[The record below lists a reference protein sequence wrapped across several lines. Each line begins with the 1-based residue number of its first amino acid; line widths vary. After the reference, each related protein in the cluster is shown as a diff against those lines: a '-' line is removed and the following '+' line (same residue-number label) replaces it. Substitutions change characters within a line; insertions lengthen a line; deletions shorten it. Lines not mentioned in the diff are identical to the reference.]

1 MEETSKT
8 YVFNSDAGYGFG
20 GRGGFDTGAILGM
33 LAGNNGNG
41 GLGFGNNTIGE
52 LIALAIVASIFGWN
66 NGGGFGFGGGSGV
79 GSAGFL
85 SNQISDSS
93 TRDLILQAI
102 NGTDADVRALASTLN
117 VDVESVK
124 SGINTVNAGLA
135 SLAAQT
141 GMSGLQIINSIQSGD
156 ASLSRQLCECCCENR
171 LLTTQQGY
179 EARIQTIEQTNQ
191 LSSQADRNSNAIL
204 GAINAQTIAMNDG
217 FCQIKERELQGKI
230 DTLLA
235 ENGTLKTALGEARQT
250 AQFSAMLSPIANKL
264 VEIENKQPNTVPV
277 QWPNLT
283 AVNTTPYANY
293 GFNGF
298 GYGNSWGGSYWG

>member
-20 GRGGFDTGAILGM
+20 GRGGFDTGALMGM
-33 LAGNNGNG
+33 LAGNNNG
-41 GLGFGNNTIGE
+41 GFGFGANSIGE

-66 NGGGFGFGGGSGV
+66 NGGFGFGGGNV
-79 GSAGFL
+79 GGAGFL
-85 SNQISDSS
+85 SNQLSDNS
-93 TRDLILQAI
+93 TRDLVLQAI

-124 SGINTVNAGLA
+124 SGINTVNSAIA

-141 GMSGLQIINSIQSGD
+141 GMSSLQVINSIQSGN
-156 ASLSRQLCECCCENR
+156 AALAAQLSQCCCENR

-179 EARIQTIEQTNQ
+179 ESRIATIEQTNQ
-191 LSSQADRNSNAIL
+191 LGSQADRNFNSVL
-204 GAINAQTIAMNDG
+204 SAINAQTVAMNDG
-217 FCQIKERELQGKI
+217 FCAIKERELQGKI
-230 DTLLA
+230 DSLLV

-250 AQFSAMLSPIANKL
+250 AQFSAMLTPIANKL
-264 VEIENKQPNTVPV
+264 VEIEGKQPNTVPV

-283 AVNTTPYANY
+283 AVNTTPYMSY
-293 GFNGF
+293 GFNGY
-298 GYGNSWGGSYWG
+298 GYGNAWGGSYWG

>member
-8 YVFNSDAGYGFG
+8 YVFNSDAPYGN
-20 GRGGFDTGAILGM
+20 RGGFDTGALMGM
-33 LAGNNGNG
+33 LAGNNNG
-41 GLGFGNNTIGE
+41 GLGFGANSIGE

-66 NGGGFGFGGGSGV
+66 NGGGFGFGNNGGGN
-79 GSAGFL
+79 AGFL
-85 SNQISDSS
+85 ANQISDTS

-102 NGTDADVRALASTLN
+102 NGTDADVRALSTNLN
-117 VDVESVK
+117 VDVESLK
-124 SGINTVNAGLA
+124 TGINTVNSAIAAL
-135 SLAAQT
+135 SAQT
-141 GMSGLQIINSIQSGD
+141 GMSGLQIINSIQSGNAAL
-156 ASLSRQLCECCCENR
+156 ASQLSQCCCENR

-179 EARIQTIEQTNQ
+179 ESRIATIEQTNQ
-191 LSSQADRNSNAIL
+191 LGSQADRNFNSVLN
-204 GAINAQTIAMNDG
+204 AINAQTVAMNDG
-217 FCQIKERELQGKI
+217 FCAIKERELQGKI
-230 DTLLA
+230 DTLLS

-283 AVNTTPYANY
+283 AVNTTPYASY

-298 GYGNSWGGSYWG
+298 GYGNAWGGSYWG

>member
-8 YVFNSDAGYGFG
+8 YVFNSDAYGN
-20 GRGGFDTGAILGM
+20 RGGFDAGTVLGM
-33 LAGNNGNG
+33 LAGNNN
-41 GLGFGNNTIGE
+41 GLGLGGNTIGE

-66 NGGGFGFGGGSGV
+66 GGGFGGFGGGNM

-85 SNQISDSS
+85 SNQLSDNS
-93 TRDLILQAI
+93 TRDLVLQAI
-102 NGTDADVRALASTLN
+102 NGTDADVRALANTLN

-124 SGINTVNAGLA
+124 SGINTVNAGIA
-135 SLAAQT
+135 SLTAQT
-141 GMSGLQIINSIQSGD
+141 GMSALQIINSIQSGN
-156 ASLSRQLCECCCENR
+156 ATLAGQLSQCCCENR

-179 EARIQTIEQTNQ
+179 ESRIQTIEQTNQ
-191 LSSQADRNSNAIL
+191 LGSQADRNSNAIL

-250 AQFSAMLSPIANKL
+250 AQFSAMLAPINTKL

-283 AVNTTPYANY
+283 AVNTTPYASY

-298 GYGNSWGGSYWG
+298 GYGNAWGGSYWG

>member
-8 YVFNSDAGYGFG
+8 YVFNSDAPYG
-20 GRGGFDTGAILGM
+20 GRGGFDTGALMGM
-33 LAGNNGNG
+33 LAGNANGNF
-41 GLGFGNNTIGE
+41 GLGGNSIGD

-66 NGGGFGFGGGSGV
+66 GNGGFGFGGNGA

-85 SNQISDSS
+85 SNQLSDTS
-93 TRDLILQAI
+93 TRDLVLQAI
-102 NGTDADVRALASTLN
+102 NGTDADVRALATNLN

-124 SGINTVNAGLA
+124 SGINTVNAGIA
-135 SLAAQT
+135 SLTAQT
-141 GMSGLQIINSIQSGD
+141 GMTGLQIINAIQSGD
-156 ASLSRQLCECCCENR
+156 AALASQLSQCCCENR

-179 EARIQTIEQTNQ
+179 ESRIATIEQTNQ
-191 LSSQADRNSNAIL
+191 LGSQADRNFNSVLN
-204 GAINAQTIAMNDG
+204 AINAQTVAMNDG
-217 FCQIKERELQGKI
+217 FCAIKERELQGKI
-230 DTLLA
+230 DSLLA

-250 AQFSAMLSPIANKL
+250 AQFSAMLAPINNKL

-283 AVNTTPYANY
+283 AVNTTPYASY

-298 GYGNSWGGSYWG
+298 GYGNAWGGSYWG

>member
-8 YVFNSDAGYGFG
+8 YVFNSDAPYGN
-20 GRGGFDTGAILGM
+20 RGGFDTGALMGM
-33 LAGNNGNG
+33 LAGNGNG
-41 GLGFGNNTIGE
+41 LGLGGNTIGE

-66 NGGGFGFGGGSGV
+66 NGGFGFGGGNV
-79 GSAGFL
+79 GGAGFL
-85 SNQISDSS
+85 SNQLSDNS
-93 TRDLILQAI
+93 TRDLVLQAI
-102 NGTDADVRALASTLN
+102 NGADADIRALASTLN

-124 SGINTVNAGLA
+124 SGINTVNSAIA

-141 GMSGLQIINSIQSGD
+141 GMSSLQVINSIQSGN
-156 ASLSRQLCECCCENR
+156 AALAAQLSQCCCENR

-179 EARIQTIEQTNQ
+179 ESRIATIEQTNQ
-191 LSSQADRNSNAIL
+191 LGSQADRNFNSVL
-204 GAINAQTIAMNDG
+204 SAINAQTVAMNDG
-217 FCQIKERELQGKI
+217 FCAIKERELQDKI

-250 AQFSAMLSPIANKL
+250 AQFSAMLAPIANKL

-283 AVNTTPYANY
+283 AVNTTPYAAY
-293 GFNGF
+293 GFNGY
-298 GYGNSWGGSYWG
+298 GYGNAWGGSYWG